1 MKLLTSRTNSLLM
14 AVCILCAGC
23 AGSVNT
29 NNNNQEQKKDSVV
42 EAPQQ
47 LDPSKS
53 ALVKVNNRLF
63 NVPSPLQLAGIFKK
77 LNLPYSAEYLNSV
90 NKRSDYTTT
99 FKQALNVGVYGADLG
114 YINVYEQLPDAA
126 AYFGAIRML
135 TQDLGI
141 LNSFSENTMKRIEA
155 NNGDKD
161 SLLYIASLI
170 YRDSD
175 QYLMSSDRNEVG
187 ALIIAGGWLEGLY
200 LLTNLNKVDDMKYKQ
215 LQIIGQQKYPLD
227 NLIELLRPYYNSLGK
242 EYQGFLDKLSDIA
255 SIYDSMS
262 VKYEYMPAQ
271 TNEDTQTTEIM
282 CSTKV
287 DITKDQVKV
296 IADKVAK
303 LRAEII
309 N

>member
-1 MKLLTSRTNSLLM
+1 MKFLTSRNSALLL
-14 AVCILCAGC
+14 AVGIFCAGC
-23 AGSVNT
+23 AGSVNSD
-29 NNNNQEQKKDSVV
+29 NNQQQAKDSVV

-47 LDPSKS
+47 LDPNRG

-77 LNLPYSAEYLNSV
+77 FNLPYRFELLNSV

-126 AYFGAIRML
+126 AYFGAIRIL

-141 LNSFSENTMKRIEA
+141 LNSFSESTMKRIEN
-155 NNGDKD
+155 NNGNKD

-175 QYLMSSDRNEVG
+175 SYLMGSDRSEVG

-200 LLTNLNKVDDMKYKQ
+200 LLTNITDVEQMKYKH
-215 LQIIGQQKYPLD
+215 LQIIGQQKYPLN
-227 NLIELLRPYYNSLGK
+227 NLIELLRPYYGKMGK
-242 EYQGFLDKLSDIA
+242 EYDSFLDKLSDIA
-255 SIYDSMS
+255 SIYDGIE
-262 VKYEYMPAQ
+262 VKYNFMPSQ
-271 TNEDTQTTEIM
+271 TDEEAKTTTILCETRVMID
-282 CSTKV
+282 KA
-287 DITKDQVKV
+287 QVKL

-303 LRAEII
+303 LREEII

>member
-1 MKLLTSRTNSLLM
+1 MKFLSIKNSSLLL
-14 AVCILCAGC
+14 AVSVLCAGC
-23 AGSVNT
+23 AGSVKT
-29 NNNNQEQKKDSVV
+29 DNNQEQAKDTIV

-47 LDPSKS
+47 LDPNRA

-63 NVPSPLQLAGIFKK
+63 NVPSPLQLAGMFKK
-77 LNLPYSAEYLNSV
+77 FNLPYRAELLNSV

-126 AYFGAIRML
+126 AYFGAIRVL

-141 LNSFSENTMKRIEA
+141 LNSFSENTMKRIEN
-155 NNGDKD
+155 NNGNKD

-175 QYLMSSDRNEVG
+175 SYLMGSDRSEVG

-200 LLTNLNKVDDMKYKQ
+200 LLTNISNVDDMKYKQ
-215 LQIIGQQKYPLD
+215 LQMIGQQKYPLN
-227 NLIELLRPYYNSLGK
+227 NLIDLLRPFYGKMGK
-242 EYQGFLDKLSDIA
+242 EYDSFLDKLSDIA
-255 SIYDSMS
+255 SIYDSIE
-262 VKYEYMPAQ
+262 VKYNFMPAQ
-271 TNEDTQTTEIM
+271 TDEEAKTTTILCETRVMID
-282 CSTKV
+282 KA
-287 DITKDQVKV
+287 QVKI

-303 LRAEII
+303 LRQDII